1 MTQAQFIN
9 AGIVVPLRLTHKQ
22 QRYAARCIGIDRY
35 CFNWMVATH
44 SLMRSCWGRSIK
56 WVGLAEMKR
65 VFNELKHDER
75 TEFITEVSK
84 FVAEGAFD
92 NFRSALSNWLNKGL
106 KAGRPHL
113 KRRRATGSGS
123 FLAANG
129 VAVVRYD
136 GHRRIRLPGLGSV
149 KIRHPLPE
157 GVPYKVVIKKRNGRW
172 FASVNYRR
180 SPIAAETKTHEIG
193 GLDVGIEP
201 LAVDSLGNHYE
212 NPKAYYRELKRLG
225 RWQRIQARRVKGSSG
240 WYKAQR
246 RIDSCHRRVRGL
258 RENAHHQLSREVVR
272 MYAVLGIETLNVSG
286 MDKLRHQA
294 KAIRDA
300 AIGGLLQKVRYK
312 AEWYGT
318 EIVLADRWYPSS
330 KTCFVCGVVNAE
342 LGRERH
348 WVCTECG
355 AHHERNENAA
365 LNLRGL
371 ALRAVG
377 PEVMPLD
384 G

>member
-1 MTQAQFIN
+1 MTQAQFIDS
-9 AGIVVPLRLTHKQ
+9 GIVVPLRLTHKQ

-35 CFNWMVATH
+35 CYNWMVATH
-44 SLMRSCWGRSIK
+44 SLMRSCWGSGIK
-56 WVGLAEMKR
+56 WAGLAEMKR

-149 KIRHPLPE
+149 KLRHELPD

-180 SPIAAETKTHEIG
+180 PSIAAETKTHEIG

-225 RWQRIQARRVKGSSG
+225 RWQRIQARRVRGSSG
-240 WYKAQR
+240 WHKAQT

-272 MYAVLGIETLNVSG
+272 MYART
-286 MDKLRHQA
+286 RHS
-294 KAIRDA
+294 R
-300 AIGGLLQKVRYK
+300 R
-312 AEWYGT
+312 
-318 EIVLADRWYPSS
+318 
-330 KTCFVCGVVNAE
+330 
-342 LGRERH
+342 
-348 WVCTECG
+348 
-355 AHHERNENAA
+355 
-365 LNLRGL
+365 
-371 ALRAVG
+371 
-377 PEVMPLD
+377 
-384 G
+384 